1 MLDPAND
8 AVQLSAEQQGIEDSE
23 SANQQTPQ
31 AAANPYLEI
40 VTAETE
46 LVEPKPATVSADDYI
61 ANLENTTALAQELA
75 ESRKQEIDELKSR
88 LEELENML
96 LRQERLITLQTTQ
109 LTEIQKAALA
119 NSQQSTPI
127 IWQWVLIALIGL
139 TIMLMVLVLRL
150 YRQD

>member
-1 MLDPAND
+1 MCPPLTA
-8 AVQLSAEQQGIEDSE
+8 S
-23 SANQQTPQ
+23 
-31 AAANPYLEI
+31 AANPYLEI

-46 LVEPKPATVSADDYI
+46 PVEPKPGIVSTDDYI
-61 ANLENTTALAQELA
+61 ANLENTAALAHELA
-75 ESRKQEIDELKSR
+75 ESRKQEINDLKSR

-109 LTEIQKAALA
+109 LTDIQKAALA

-127 IWQWVLIALIGL
+127 IWQWVLVALIGL